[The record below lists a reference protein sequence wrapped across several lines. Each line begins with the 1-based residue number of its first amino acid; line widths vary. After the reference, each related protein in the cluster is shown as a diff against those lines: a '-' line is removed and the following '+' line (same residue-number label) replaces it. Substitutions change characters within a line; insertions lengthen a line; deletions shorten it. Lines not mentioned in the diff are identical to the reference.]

1 MAIPRSGLG
10 GYGQRTISIA
20 ESDKDVPEMWT
31 PDCSVGECHVP
42 DFSGQSYLEFKT
54 MMEQNVAIFTDIEVK

>member
-1 MAIPRSGLG
+1 
-10 GYGQRTISIA
+10 
-20 ESDKDVPEMWT
+20 MWT

-54 MMEQNVAIFTDIEVK
+54 MMEQNVAVFTDIEVMNDS